1 MARRNPRTPHWQ
13 PTRHFHTHVV
23 GTSFY
28 RPALKAL
35 AQNIGEETAFA
46 LFTAR
51 LVLDDGNVS
60 DSNAVAVFYEAER
73 VGYLAA
79 SEAVTYRARLDAA
92 SPGCQIAT
100 VDALVRNGQKSGQ
113 KEYAYSVT
121 LDLSDGSELSDYARP
136 SFPTVLRLDP
146 FQPLSAQADGSFTA
160 PVWLGD
166 IDLADL
172 DKHLSVDTWTTNEWS
187 KVNFYV
193 GNRQGIGLGH
203 KVYEMHKTKFE
214 TMFPNGIHEAVLL
227 LPSQGWALLYVRHA
241 EA

>member
-13 PTRHFHTHVV
+13 PARHFQTHVI

-35 AQNIGEETAFA
+35 AQNAGEQPAFA
-46 LFTAR
+46 LFTAS
-51 LVLDDGNVS
+51 LVLDDSNVS
-60 DSNAVAVFYEAER
+60 DSNAVAVFHEAEKI
-73 VGYLAA
+73 GHLAA
-79 SEAVTYRARLDAA
+79 PMAVAYRAKLDAA
-92 SPGCQIAT
+92 LPGCRIAT
-100 VDALVRNGQKSGQ
+100 ADALVRNGQMSAEKAY
-113 KEYAYSVT
+113 EYSVL
-121 LDLSDGSELSDYARP
+121 LDLSDGSELNDYVRP
-136 SFPTVLRLDP
+136 SFPTVIRPDP
-146 FQPLSAQADGSFTA
+146 FQPLSPQADGSFAA

-166 IDLADL
+166 VALADL

-203 KVYEMHKTKFE
+203 KVYEMQKAKFE
-214 TMFPNGIHEAVLL
+214 SIFPNGIQEAVLL
-227 LPSQGWALLYVRHA
+227 LPSQGWALLYVRRA